1 MAVEDYLL
9 KFRLDVEPALRVI
22 DRLNTATTT
31 LHSNL
36 GKIKIEPSLSFTK
49 VQIKQSF
56 DNAIR
61 GMTFK
66 IPAEVVVNF
75 TPTVDTS
82 KLEKQI
88 VSKLSKMKT
97 ATRGG
102 SSGAEKV
109 LIQVSLANGA
119 NQVKKEIQALT
130 KGQSLYIAPKLN
142 LAQKTI
148 VQNFIKNVTGTKNLT
163 INTIDSRGTLD
174 KVVKKVNSIPRTVS
188 IYLVPE
194 TSGADQALQSMKD
207 KFAHVLMSPQVSEKS
222 PEFQKFYDF
231 ATKKHE
237 LKLRVDKSSLTDG
250 KGSFSET
257 IRVVAEKALRSAFGQ
272 MQRNKKGIEIP
283 VAKLEVEKATLKKI
297 EATKTAI
304 NTLSRQISDNIKLKI
319 NEMQVNVVI
328 KTKRSGGS
336 GGTGEDGGD
345 FGGGSKAPRTPI
357 VPSTPSASQTSRK
370 RSKSEA
376 SQADA
381 VETVLAKKVTR
392 RGPVKEVVAH
402 TETKQKAAPKKTLT
416 PTEVDSSEDEADL
429 RRVRRT
435 QLNVMKDFRETA
447 SQKLR
452 YVSPIETTLQ
462 GAGIQRRLSAI
473 SAQREY
479 GGAILGDKNGEMLR
493 EAIDRARDIETARE
507 TLAKS
512 YRTLKVGAGKDSQFF
527 HEKVLSRFTPSLM
540 GIAAK
545 GIKSGSIDKDK
556 IDNVTDGLEEFSS
569 SLGAES
575 VRYTFA
581 DHKKK
586 EEILKSAANTKTGVL
601 GKIGITTPHDVKS
614 VIEQH
619 QKATAK
625 TLSRYKLDRGGRLP
639 GDKFLRIMNQPF
651 PDSDPQIAM
660 KAHAIYEQ
668 VGAGVPGLVDTPDVL
683 NEVFSE
689 KMQERVPQISDS
701 ILESASKNKVRANE
715 MSTPP
720 KFIGKASVSGKA
732 SAYSSGKYGHS
743 FRHTAATKKILEM
756 IKKSETRV
764 PGIHE
769 FSEDSMKKDPV
780 LAAFYESYK
789 KQFDEGVTHG
799 ISIPPSSKKGKSTDK
814 LAGEIFLSP
823 YAMRGPN
830 KMFSETVGTHE
841 LLHGLYGGFGGRLS
855 EKITAGAPAGS
866 KPFSKMLPPES
877 LFDITRGLKKA
888 GGKFHHPA
896 DNLKHLAEISEE
908 SIARNQVFLEALGE
922 GPIGK
927 IKDTGKEI
935 KSALPEDLR
944 KVISSSGTAN
954 NLFSALQEGAVS
966 AAGLATNA
974 PDIIKKVKSGAVKP
988 DAMIDT
994 PFGPMSA
1001 KDIIKFS
1008 KPLLKGVKDPLSYS
1022 GQGKIMRNLQIETS
1036 KIGTTKENKA
1046 FSSHFGNFDIATPF
1060 SASLEFSQLGK
1071 LAKGTKSAGISY
1083 EELYPK
1089 LDAAKA
1095 PLIGAMAGGYA
1106 AKFDLLEVEAQRRTM
1121 RNRSLRG
1128 KEADLFAPISKSIND
1143 AQVSPLVKM
1152 RGTGKRGMGLEESL
1166 ASNTGYD
1173 TSVFGEKRMG
1183 QPISSANIRNLD
1195 QLIVKYR
1202 GLAEALA
1209 HVSGQTKKFVLEMA
1223 KSSPIIEDA
1232 ISRVE
1237 KSTGKSRSKLTKDE
1251 LLGSLSD
1258 LGSSAQAQAKA
1269 IASARKESYH
1279 DIRRRGIE
1287 TITGKVNRGL
1297 MPEQHE
1303 LMQAF
1308 TGKTVSQVREKIE
1321 KGKMGRDSLSGYI
1334 LEHGITPKRLAHIAE
1349 ARMEFQS
1356 PGEIKGAINRGKES
1370 PEVAK
1375 TLEAIAKI
1383 SGQEISKITP
1393 AKMRESL
1400 AILEKKSQEAGS
1412 EYSGIKSFI
1421 PRYDLRTKIGMS
1433 EAMGYLSE
1441 EKRGDSAYEKDKF
1454 GKYKLDK
1461 HGKKIFSGY
1470 DSDEIF
1476 YEKQLSRERE
1486 KLQQQ
1491 MSMSA
1496 ATGKG
1501 GSYRTRVHSRQG
1513 APLIDETVLIGKEGQ
1528 VTGTINE
1535 GLKKGVLSI
1544 HGINGELN
1552 QAIHKVANWALA
1564 TGAVYGMLSAFK
1576 GAQEI
1581 IVSFNREITNL
1592 TAILSPSKE
1601 QLEELSSAALKI
1613 GANYGQDIK
1622 GVVSAMTE
1630 FSRQGLKQKEIID
1643 ATESSMLLANVS
1655 MLDAKDASKAMMTV
1669 MRQMQIPFED
1679 AVGVID
1685 KLTSVDAAFAV
1696 TLDDLTKGLG
1706 RTGRAAITFGMD
1718 LDHIIGVIGT
1728 VGEATQRSGKEIG
1741 TAFRTAFARG
1751 VSGQTIKL
1759 FESLGIQMR
1768 DAKGNVAS
1776 FQDVIDKIGG
1786 SWKKYSDVQ
1795 KLAIAEGLGG
1805 KMRLNEMLSL
1815 FDNYDR
1821 YLQAVVISEN
1831 SSGNARKR
1839 NEVIMASLAKQI
1851 QVTRS
1856 SIEGL
1861 VVALGDKGLL
1871 NILSMVQVTMQG
1883 VTAGIQ
1889 AMDGVTGGLVSTIMS
1904 ATLLVGGG
1912 VGTLGMVANSFG
1924 YYGTPRNVPK
1934 PQIDQLTGQIM
1945 ASTTSGAAGPSSP
1958 LANALAQG
1966 TVTGATTSAIGKH
1979 GGRVSANAAVAAAGS
1994 TAFVSGTNAIIP
2006 GVERQA
2012 VAGAATAAAGGTA
2025 STAGGS
2031 AAGAAAAGIF
2041 SQKLSAI
2048 GGMIKGIGTLS
2059 IYVGV
2064 AVVALMAL
2072 SKTWKYLNKTSEELA
2087 DAQRK
2092 LANREKEK
2100 QDSIRELALS
2110 TSGLG
2115 VDPSSGLVTGKDM
2128 SKRQIE
2134 EISQRALADERLKS
2148 MIAPVNSGKHIG
2160 LTFLGAMDSSS
2171 LSEKMNKTL
2180 KDSENKRIKNIL
2192 KEIQQFGVEGSA
2204 GFWNTRFATRSVRSF
2219 GEYSNDPLRKNLVG
2233 GNVGGSDFSSGYAR
2247 QALQQLTNGDLSG
2260 YQKTLRDHIEPQL
2273 RRINENFTMITNTS
2287 KFSISEFISG
2297 NGKNQEEF
2305 SRTLKIVG
2313 DLVSSKE
2320 GYVGLS
2326 SQKESESIGSRFLAR
2341 NALQTRGVNI
2351 YDDIDFTSE
2360 NPFSGITEEY
2370 VKRDDKGQVVDFT
2383 KDLTVAFG
2391 KLKETQD
2398 SVPKS
2403 LTKISELS
2411 KIVSKDSIIL
2421 KHGFDDQTE
2430 SILYVVEAAGDLIR
2444 VFNSSTGTIENLT
2457 DKDLPNLSIAFNRVT
2472 GSMINSLTTI
2482 DQLKTAIESIGNTIS
2497 TYKRISDTVSFG
2509 FDGDVAYAS
2518 GRKKVL
2524 GFETSSTYNE
2534 KLDANRG
2541 RDASINEIAMMNKV
2555 SGFGIGQYSDAF
2567 RTISDVMVS
2576 GKIQESKSGKVSGID
2591 LSGINLGGG
2600 IEKQANNLASLYGR
2614 VKSGE
2619 IQKTDPIIKEAIVNA
2634 AKASFG
2640 YFKLGE
2646 QLQQKPYVRGDKDLS
2661 QAIDTAIQSGNK
2673 SLFTNMK
2680 LLSDMIGAGNENE
2693 LMEDREGGGKKYK
2706 EALISSD
2713 SEGTLRYSLHKAG
2726 LNNKFWEENDM
2737 AEVLSYMGGQKP
2749 LDDAVS
2755 TVQKV
2760 SRSSIRE
2767 NSALPNEI
2775 IDSMAGVR
2783 KDSLDKLLDMNKTIY
2798 ESFKKLREYSVAE
2811 MREAVEEAQRL
2822 SEFGANI
2829 YDRSEKKIAEQTG
2842 GTYST
2847 PVTSPMMLLTRE
2859 INSNLK
2865 NQFAQNRLSEQMARD
2880 FILAAEAGLKF
2891 NSVLKQVAQG
2901 FLEGASQGLTYGG
2914 KYSSSSAAQQSQIQ
2928 LSGYQKILQS
2938 STEEIMKAEERVKA
2952 AGGEISGGRITK
2964 TSGNEKLDK
2973 EFNEEIARRKQLEE
2987 SMFSDYVGGKG
2998 KRKGT
3003 LSVLLEEDM
3012 SALTG
3017 KDSMKYPGAASAVGG
3032 LAQSLI
3038 SSMQEFLASGDY
3050 NKLQSD
3056 ARQYEIQKSSRSDQ
3070 LKGFPSQALAQGEAY
3085 RDSLIA
3091 NRPGGPLSQ
3100 IAERNK
3106 ELGFN
3111 IHDQFKTSLIN
3122 SGAINT
3128 SIIHAGKII
3137 TDATINSGGSL
3148 EVLAETVF
3156 SQLKEQN
3163 IEKRDAAAI
3172 LKIDSDQLEKYVG
3185 KDLRKDSTL
3194 NLNEAAKQYEK
3205 DKTISNVVTP
3215 TSLNEA
3221 GKAQVKNLNLS
3232 KIQELIETITEYQ
3245 VGRNFSPEEFNS
3257 KEKREEKSES
3267 QEEVKKKALSL
3278 IGVLKDTYGK
3288 DPDKLTELES
3298 FQKMLESVSLNV
3310 DFNKK
3315 ESSIPISREAPWK
3328 EELAHLQNLN
3338 AISTKL
3344 LQLLDTEKRNSNA
3357 PDTKSSDPAATDAP
3371 KMHSG
3376 GLASD
3381 EFPAILQRGEAVIPK
3396 NMVSQ
3401 IPSEVLNKLPRYHSG
3416 ATPSREMKSGEIGD
3430 FKRYIEHAKDFK
3442 SDISVE
3448 DIAKNPEL
3456 LLKFLKQNPHIKIS
3470 DREISALLK
3479 SSQEYSENITKYAR
3493 FASRFSELTGLNSDR
3508 IQKNFDI
3515 KNFDIRDMDRISVD
3529 PSKGNDVNHVQNGAA
3544 FYHQQLYR
3552 QHQETLNKAA
3562 EISRNINFQRSM
3574 SDRDE
3579 MVKGVNDKY
3588 VASYMPRGSYKWEDV
3603 QQDSQQKTQAV
3614 TNAVT
3619 STQPTTSATR
3629 QAISV
3634 QEHALNLFLNSQ
3646 TGKARENLIGQK
3658 VYFAGFMPVQDSKL
3672 GTVKANVSA
3681 FINKPDDSGNIS
3693 GFLQWQ
3699 DSSGQYVKYPILE
3712 NIDKLQDW
3720 KKHKEEVTT
3729 RRAAWEES
3737 RQRNATIAAISYAA
3751 SATLDA
3757 KREEQINTKV
3767 ATMRYQAP
3775 PIEKPELGGSNAWSK
3790 YTGQKTTGVPN
3801 VTYPY
3806 QERFRRELELDRIK
3820 RRMHSGGLASDEFPA
3835 ILQRGEAVIPRSLV
3849 PKIPK
3854 EVMSQLPK
3862 FHSGADLSFLE
3873 ARRTVG
3879 NTGEVRGDSLA
3890 GINEDIKRVADLVE
3904 KFFATFKDQQT
3915 NVNTSDSLSTAV
3927 DMLAQIAAK
3936 IEDQSTNSA
3945 LEQSI
3950 MALVELIGSQNKTG
3964 NMSGSDGSMTE
3975 DSGGKIEV
3983 EVHHKGLPEERTV
3996 RIVVD
4001 KFDENALQQIVANL
4015 VTDPNFVNMLMGAMN
4030 NKPIGGA

>member
-36 GKIKIEPSLSFTK
+36 GKIKIEPKLVFTK

-61 GMTFK
+61 GMNFR

-88 VSKLSKMKT
+88 VSKLSKMKE
-97 ATRGG
+97 ATRGK
-102 SSGAEKV
+102 SAGAEKV
-109 LIQVSLANGA
+109 MIQVSLANGA
-119 NQVKKEIQALT
+119 SQVKKEIEKLT
-130 KGQSLYIAPKLN
+130 KSTTLKITPTINQT
-142 LAQKTI
+142 QKNI
-148 VQNFIKNVTGTKNLT
+148 IQNFIKSSTGTRNLT
-163 INTIDSRGTLD
+163 IQAVDSRGTLD
-174 KVVKKVNSIPRTVS
+174 RIVKKVNAIPRTVS

-194 TSGADQALQSMKD
+194 TSEADHALQGMKD
-207 KFAHVLMSPQVSEKS
+207 KFAHVLMTPKIAEKS
-222 PEFQKFYDF
+222 PELKKLQDF
-231 ATKKHE
+231 VTQNHA
-237 LKLRVDKSSLTDG
+237 LKLKVDKSALTDG
-250 KGSFSET
+250 KGSYAET

-272 MQRNKKGIEIP
+272 MQRDKKGIEIP
-283 VAKLEVEKATLKKI
+283 VAKLEVEKATLKNI

-304 NTLSRQISDNIKLKI
+304 NTLSRQISDNIKLKV

-328 KTKRSGGS
+328 KTKKSGG
-336 GGTGEDGGD
+336 GGEDGGD
-345 FGGGSKAPRTPI
+345 SSGGSTTRRPTPVPQTPNVTQVRQPARPRTRSAKAKESVIDEVVDEAPI
-357 VPSTPSASQTSRK
+357 PVPTKKPRASKAKVPNVQDVMAAEDRV
-370 RSKSEA
+370 EA
-376 SQADA
+376 SRAAAKAQLHKTRLIKSFNDEVSRSFARNPSSEELREKMGVRGSLTGVCGAPHFADLFGEKSGPGDKTRAA
-381 VETVLAKKVTR
+381 VE
-392 RGPVKEVVAH
+392 
-402 TETKQKAAPKKTLT
+402 
-416 PTEVDSSEDEADL
+416 
-429 RRVRRT
+429 
-435 QLNVMKDFRETA
+435 
-447 SQKLR
+447 
-452 YVSPIETTLQ
+452 
-462 GAGIQRRLSAI
+462 
-473 SAQREY
+473 
-479 GGAILGDKNGEMLR
+479 
-493 EAIDRARDIETARE
+493 RARAVEAARKE
-507 TLAKS
+507 LSDS
-512 YRTLKVGAGKDSQFF
+512 YGRLKVGTGKTQEPF
-527 HEKVLSRFTPSLM
+527 HEKVVKHFSPRLI
-540 GIAAK
+540 GAGVK
-545 GIKSGSIDKDK
+545 GIDSGSIDKK
-556 IDNVTDGLEEFSS
+556 EIGGVSKELEEFSS
-569 SLGAES
+569 SLGSTSLKYALASSDKDKEKIIKEA
-575 VRYTFA
+575 A
-581 DHKKK
+581 D
-586 EEILKSAANTKTGVL
+586 AKTGVL
-601 GKIGITTPHDVKS
+601 GKIGIKDKDDVAN
-614 VIEQH
+614 VVGQY
-619 QKATAK
+619 AK
-625 TLSRYKLDRGGRLP
+625 VSKKHLSKYKLDSEGYVAGG
-639 GDKFLRIMNQPF
+639 
-651 PDSDPQIAM
+651 DPYTKLISGQRVDPNSIQKAM
-660 KAHAIYEQ
+660 FAYEQ
-668 VGAGVPGLVDTPDVL
+668 VGGGQPGLVNTGGILGDVFKQGIMAKLPDMEEAL
-683 NEVFSE
+683 GGIGA
-689 KMQERVPQISDS
+689 R
-701 ILESASKNKVRANE
+701 E
-715 MSTPP
+715 MSTGGKS
-720 KFIGKASVSGKA
+720 KFMGKATAGKVA
-732 SAYSSGKYGHS
+732 SAYSSNLFGAG
-743 FRHTAATKKILEM
+743 FRDPKSSKTIKEMMKKVG
-756 IKKSETRV
+756 TRV
-764 PGIHE
+764 PKVNE
-769 FSEDSMKKDPV
+769 FNPDYMEHDPV
-780 LAAFYESYK
+780 LKMFAHDYK
-789 KQFDEGVTHG
+789 KQFEEGATQG
-799 ISIPPSSKKGKSTDK
+799 ISIPNKNITGFLGNKVSKIDLGSYANEVFVSPEAFSGKNP
-814 LAGEIFLSP
+814 A
-823 YAMRGPN
+823 
-830 KMFSETVGTHE
+830 FSESVVNHE
-841 LLHGLYGGFGGRLS
+841 LLHGLYSSFGQYMNAETVKGPHEKNKAFTKMPSPASLFNITKGLKSAKGGFY
-855 EKITAGAPAGS
+855 
-866 KPFSKMLPPES
+866 
-877 LFDITRGLKKA
+877 
-888 GGKFHHPA
+888 HPA
-896 DNLKHLAEISEE
+896 DAKKHKVSIDKESISRSQAFLGSFGAAPIKSIKEIEKSLLGVVPSNLKSL
-908 SIARNQVFLEALGE
+908 
-922 GPIGK
+922 
-927 IKDTGKEI
+927 
-935 KSALPEDLR
+935 LPSKRMD
-944 KVISSSGTAN
+944 
-954 NLFSALQEGAVS
+954 NLFESLHEGVVS
-966 AAGLATNA
+966 AAGLATTA
-974 PDIIKKVKSGAVKP
+974 PSIQSKIKSRQIKP
-988 DAMIDT
+988 DAMMET

-1001 KDIIKFS
+1001 KEIVKFS
-1008 KPLLKGVKDPLSYS
+1008 RPLLSGVKDPLSLS
-1022 GQGKIMRNLQIETS
+1022 GQGQIMKNLQVEAS
-1036 KIGTTKENKA
+1036 KIGKKGENKN
-1046 FSSHFGNFDIATPF
+1046 FSKFFSTFDMAGTF
-1060 SASLEFSQLGK
+1060 SKSLTIPQQGELGK
-1071 LAKGTKSAGISY
+1071 DLTAQKTDFDSFLGM
-1083 EELYPK
+1083 
-1089 LDAAKA
+1089 LDASKA
-1095 PLIGAMAGGYA
+1095 PLVGTMAGGYA
-1106 AKFDLLEVEAQRRTM
+1106 AKFDLMDVELQRRNL
-1121 RNRSLRG
+1121 RNRAMRG
-1128 KEADLFAPISKSIND
+1128 RKPDPFYPLSRAVND
-1143 AQVSPLVKM
+1143 AQVSPLIQM
-1152 RGTGKRGMGLEESL
+1152 RGIGKRGMAVDESL
-1166 ASNTGYD
+1166 SSNRGYD
-1173 TSVFGEKRMG
+1173 ESVFGDKRMG

-1202 GLAEALA
+1202 ALAEALVK
-1209 HVSGQTKKFVLEMA
+1209 VSGQTKAFVLEMA

-1237 KSTGKSRSKLTKDE
+1237 KSTGKSRSKLTKNE

-1269 IASARKESYH
+1269 LAAARKESYH